1 MTEYEKMI
9 SSKIYNSTDPEL
21 IRLRSKAQDLCYE
34 YNLLRPSDK
43 DNQQDIMS
51 RLLGSIGSK
60 YEIRAPF
67 YCDYGFNIS
76 IGDNFF
82 SNFNTVFIDC
92 SRIVIG
98 NNVMFGPNCCIDG
111 ASHPTDSIRR
121 NAGFEYAYPITIED
135 DVWLGSGVHIMPG
148 ITIGRG
154 CVIGAGSIVT
164 KDIPPYSLAVGNPC
178 HVIRE
183 ITDEDRTRN
192 WDR

>member
-9 SSKIYNSTDPEL
+9 SSKLYNSTDLEL
-21 IRLRSKAQDLCYE
+21 IKLRNKAQELCYE

-43 DNQQDIMS
+43 DNQQDIMN

-111 ASHPTDSIRR
+111 AGHPTDSVRR
-121 NAGFEYAYPITIED
+121 NEGYEYAYPITIED

>member
-9 SSKIYNSTDPEL
+9 SSKLYNSTDPEL

-111 ASHPTDSIRR
+111 AGHPTDTVRR
-121 NAGFEYAYPITIED
+121 NEGYEYAYPITIED

>member
-76 IGDNFF
+76 IGENFF
-82 SNFNTVFIDC
+82 ANFNTVFIDC

-111 ASHPTDSIRR
+111 AGHPTDTVRR
-121 NAGFEYAYPITIED
+121 NEGYEYAYPITIED

-183 ITDEDRTRN
+183 ITDEDRTGN

>member
-76 IGDNFF
+76 IGENFF
-82 SNFNTVFIDC
+82 ANFNTVFIDC

-111 ASHPTDSIRR
+111 AGHPTDTVRR
-121 NAGFEYAYPITIED
+121 NEGYEYAYPITIED

>member
-76 IGDNFF
+76 IGENFF
-82 SNFNTVFIDC
+82 ANFNTVFIDC

-111 ASHPTDSIRR
+111 AGHPTDTVRR
-121 NAGFEYAYPITIED
+121 NEGYEYAYPITIED

-178 HVIRE
+178 HVIRK

>member
-9 SSKIYNSTDPEL
+9 SSKLYNSTDPEL
-21 IRLRSKAQDLCYE
+21 IMLRNKAQDLCYE

-43 DNQQDIMS
+43 SKQQDIMKK
-51 RLLGSIGSK
+51 LLGSIGSK
-60 YEIRAPF
+60 YEIRPPF

-82 SNFNTVFIDC
+82 ANFNTVFIDC

-111 ASHPTDSIRR
+111 AGHPTDSTRR

-164 KDIPPYSLAVGNPC
+164 KDIPPHSLAVGNPC

>member
-111 ASHPTDSIRR
+111 AGHPTDTVRR
-121 NAGFEYAYPITIED
+121 NEGYEYAYPITIED

>member
-9 SSKIYNSTDPEL
+9 SNKLYNSTDPEL

-60 YEIRAPF
+60 YEIRPPF

-121 NAGFEYAYPITIED
+121 NAGFEYAYPITIEN

-148 ITIGRG
+148 VTIGRG

>member
-9 SSKIYNSTDPEL
+9 SSKLYNSTDPEL
-21 IRLRSKAQDLCYE
+21 IKLRNKAQDLCYE

-43 DNQQDIMS
+43 DKQQDIMN

-60 YEIRAPF
+60 YEIRPPF

-178 HVIRE
+178 HVIRK

>member
-9 SSKIYNSTDPEL
+9 SSKLYNSTDPEL
-21 IRLRSKAQDLCYE
+21 IKLRSKAQDLCYE

-111 ASHPTDSIRR
+111 AGHPTDTVRR
-121 NAGFEYAYPITIED
+121 NEGYEYAYPITIED

-148 ITIGRG
+148 VTIGRG

-183 ITDEDRTRN
+183 ITDEDKMRN

>member
-9 SSKIYNSTDPEL
+9 SSKLYNSTDPEL

-43 DNQQDIMS
+43 GNQQDIMNK
-51 RLLGSIGSK
+51 LLGSVGVN
-60 YEIRAPF
+60 YEIRPPF

-76 IGDNFF
+76 IGENFF
-82 SNFNTVFIDC
+82 ANFNTVFIDC

-111 ASHPTDSIRR
+111 AGHPTDSIRR

-148 ITIGRG
+148 VTIGRG

>member
-9 SSKIYNSTDPEL
+9 SSKLYNSTDPEL
-21 IRLRSKAQDLCYE
+21 IKLRSKAQDLCYE

-43 DNQQDIMS
+43 DKQQDIMN
-51 RLLGSIGSK
+51 RLLGSIGSR

-76 IGDNFF
+76 IGENFF
-82 SNFNTVFIDC
+82 ANFNTVFIDC

-183 ITDEDRTRN
+183 ITDEDRARN

>member
-9 SSKIYNSTDPEL
+9 SSKLYNSTDPEL

-76 IGDNFF
+76 IGENFF
-82 SNFNTVFIDC
+82 ANFNTVFIDC

-111 ASHPTDSIRR
+111 AGHPTDTVRR
-121 NAGFEYAYPITIED
+121 NEGFEYAYPITIEN

>member
-43 DNQQDIMS
+43 DKQKDIMN

-76 IGDNFF
+76 IGENFF
-82 SNFNTVFIDC
+82 ANFNTVFIDC

-148 ITIGRG
+148 VTIGRG

>member
-43 DNQQDIMS
+43 DKQQDIMS

-76 IGDNFF
+76 IGENFF
-82 SNFNTVFIDC
+82 ANFNTVFIDC

-111 ASHPTDSIRR
+111 AGHPTDSIRR

>member
-9 SSKIYNSTDPEL
+9 SSKLYNSTDLEL
-21 IRLRSKAQDLCYE
+21 IKLRNKAQELCYE

-43 DNQQDIMS
+43 DNQQDIMN

-111 ASHPTDSIRR
+111 AGHPTDSVRR
-121 NAGFEYAYPITIED
+121 NEGYEYAYPITIED

-148 ITIGRG
+148 VTIGRG

>member
-1 MTEYEKMI
+1 M
-9 SSKIYNSTDPEL
+9 N
-21 IRLRSKAQDLCYE
+21 
-34 YNLLRPSDK
+34 
-43 DNQQDIMS
+43 

-60 YEIRAPF
+60 YEIRPPF

-135 DVWLGSGVHIMPG
+135 DVWLCSGVHIMPG

-164 KDIPPYSLAVGNPC
+164 KDIPPNSLAVGNPC

>member
-9 SSKIYNSTDPEL
+9 SSKLYNSTDPEL

-60 YEIRAPF
+60 YELRAPF

-76 IGDNFF
+76 IGENFF
-82 SNFNTVFIDC
+82 ANFNTVFIDC

-111 ASHPTDSIRR
+111 AGHPTDTVRR
-121 NAGFEYAYPITIED
+121 NEGFEYAYPITIEN